1 VLEHVC
7 EVCGKRNRKKLKAN
21 GLVVCSKHYSQFKH
35 YGYFRDNS
43 PRTQRDRNKIIKDY
57 KNGVAYIELYD
68 KFYNVIDK
76 AIIDIED
83 VPKVQYR
90 KWRKNGNGYCI
101 TEKDRR
107 HIFLHRV
114 VLNTDKT
121 VDHIN
126 ENKLDNRKGNL
137 RICTKS
143 TNQMNVAKYKGY
155 YQTKNGSWLA
165 KIKMHGKQL
174 HLGIFQSEQE
184 AYFCRWYAEKLLFK
198 HFASDKKAEPII
210 SEERKK
216 DIKTMVEK
224 KVQRLQ

>member
-1 VLEHVC
+1 MLEHVC

-21 GLVVCSKHYSQFKH
+21 GLVVCSKHYSQFKS

-76 AIIDIED
+76 AIIDIDD

-90 KWRKNGNGYCI
+90 KWRKNCNGYCI
-101 TEKDRR
+101 TEKDRQ

-114 VLNTDKT
+114 VLGTDKT

-126 ENKLDNRKGNL
+126 ENKLDNRKKNL

-143 TNQMNVAKYKGY
+143 TNQMNVSKYKGY
-155 YQTKNGSWLA
+155 FQKGNSWYA
-165 KIKMHGKQL
+165 RIKLHGKAL
-174 HLGIFQSEQE
+174 HLGTFQSEEE
-184 AYFCRWYAEKLLFK
+184 ASFCRWYAEKLLFK
-198 HFASDKKAEPII
+198 HFASDKKVEPVI

-216 DIKTMVEK
+216 DIKTMVKK